1 METTEYFLKIYVGC
15 MCVADVDEDLLEKL
29 TVMLGWS
36 VMKIKNYQ
44 HSCVAGGYLEKS
56 IVSLTFILSI

>member
-1 METTEYFLKIYVGC
+1 
-15 MCVADVDEDLLEKL
+15 MCVVDVDEDLLEKL

-56 IVSLTFILSI
+56 IVSLYH